1 MELSEFKYGP
11 YKLYYPKTYYPF
23 LKEVFIFDFYR
34 SNLIRKNDVVLDIG
48 ATVGEFSVLASKKV
62 GKKGKVIAIEPNIED
77 YKILKLN
84 IKRNYCEN
92 VVPLNLGVGNKFGE
106 EEITFW
112 GKTFKFPINTLENIL
127 NELNI
132 QEIDFI
138 KMDIEGFEIDVISNS
153 MDIVKQAGVLSL
165 ECHGTK
171 EKLDKILQPH
181 GFSFIPITYSY
192 CYRKVLENFF
202 LHPGHICKAAADT
215 IIKNPLFLYRTFIRY
230 DINLRGEFI
239 KKANIEDRVIEGSY
253 IKDRRK

>member
-1 MELSEFKYGP
+1 MGLSEFKYGP
-11 YKLYYPKTYYPF
+11 YKLYYPKVYYQF
-23 LKEVFIFDFYR
+23 LKEVFIYDVYR
-34 SNLIRKNDVVLDIG
+34 SNLIRKDDVVLDLG
-48 ATVGEFSVLASKKV
+48 ATGGEFSVLASKKV

-84 IKRNYCEN
+84 IKRNCCEN
-92 VVPLNLGVGNKFGE
+92 VVPLNIAAGNKLGE

-112 GKTFKFPINTLENIL
+112 GKTFKCAINTLENIL

-153 MDIVKQAGVLSL
+153 IDIVKEASILSI

-181 GFSFIPITYSY
+181 GFSFIPLTYTY
-192 CYRKVLENFF
+192 CSRKLLEKFF
-202 LHPGHICKAAADT
+202 LHPGHICKAAADA
-215 IIKNPLFLYRTFIRY
+215 IIKNPVSLYRTFTRY
-230 DINLRGEFI
+230 DITKE
-239 KKANIEDRVIEGSY
+239 RVIQGSY

>member
-11 YKLYYPKTYYPF
+11 YKLYYPKVYYQF
-23 LKEVFIFDFYR
+23 LKEVFIFDVYR
-34 SNLIRKNDVVLDIG
+34 SNLIRKNDIVLDLG
-48 ATVGEFSVLASKKV
+48 ATIGDFSVLASKKV

-112 GKTFKFPINTLENIL
+112 GKTFKCTINTLKNIL

-132 QEIDFI
+132 QKIDFV

-153 MDIVKQAGVLSL
+153 IDIIKEANVISL
-165 ECHGTK
+165 ECHSNK
-171 EKLDKILQPH
+171 EKMDTILLPH
-181 GFSFIPITYSY
+181 GFSFKPVTYSY
-192 CYRKVLENFF
+192 YYRKVLKNLF
-202 LHPGHICKAAADT
+202 LHPSHICKVGVDT
-215 IIKNPLFLYRTFIRY
+215 IIKNPIVLYRTLTRY
-230 DINLRGEFI
+230 DMTKE
-239 KKANIEDRVIEGSY
+239 RVVEGSY
-253 IKDRRK
+253 IKARTK